1 MRLGIY
7 VRVSTQR
14 QAQAQGIE
22 QQLERLQA
30 YVATHA
36 AAGWEVQEEHVF
48 RDDGYSGA
56 HLRRPGLDR
65 LRDAVAAA
73 ALDRVLVTA
82 PDRLAR
88 NYVHQMLL
96 LDEWARCGCQVEF
109 LERPMG
115 QDPHDQL
122 LLQIRSAVA
131 EYERTLIAERMR
143 RGRLRKLQAGVLL
156 PWTRPPYGYRLDPA
170 RPRDPTGVRVEEAEA
185 TVVREVF
192 VRYLEPGSSL
202 AGLAKWLYT
211 LGVPTPAG
219 KRCWSPNTVRLI
231 LTNPAYTGQVYSGR
245 HRTRP
250 ARERWS
256 ALRPV
261 SGRNESD
268 VPVPPTDWQP
278 VAPIPALV
286 SQEQFDRVQAQLAH
300 NCQFARR
307 HNTAH
312 AYLLRALVSCGVCHL
327 GCVGRSVHPG
337 YAYYQCRGK
346 AHPIQSGREQRCPAR
361 FIPAAQLDALVW
373 ADLCDVLTHPDSLIQ
388 ALERAHAGHW
398 LPQELQARREQLRRG
413 RQQLEGQLER
423 LSDAYLQAVI
433 PLAEYR
439 RRRQDLEQRLGALD
453 RQGRELEAQAQ
464 RKQALAGLTV
474 SVEAFC
480 QRVQAG
486 LAQATFDQRR
496 QLVELLIDRVVVTNG
511 DVEIRYV
518 IPTTPASEQVRFCHL
533 RTDYFRIEAAHVGA
547 PGAIQVWNGR
557 GNLGHMPPQPE
568 RLRRAGVL
576 AQTADLDEQERAAD
590 NRPLA
595 ARIPPRMLTVCLGVQ
610 SRPRAHAHRAIL
622 LIRDGEVIC
631 RGRPGLRRI
640 KANLWP

>member
-1 MRLGIY
+1 MRIGIY

-30 YVATHA
+30 HVVAHA
-36 AAGWEVQEEHVF
+36 AEDWEVREEHVF

-65 LRDAVAAA
+65 LRDAVATA

-96 LDEWARCGCQVEF
+96 LDEWTRSGCQVEF
-109 LERPMG
+109 LERPMS

-156 PWTRPPYGYRLDPA
+156 PWTRAPYGYRLDPE
-170 RPRDPTGVRVEEAEA
+170 RPRDPAKVRVEEAEA
-185 TVVREVF
+185 AVVRDVF
-192 VRYLEPGSSL
+192 AQYLEPGGSL
-202 AGLAKWLYT
+202 AGVAKRLFA
-211 LGVPTPAG
+211 LGVPTPTG
-219 KRCWSPNTVRLI
+219 KRCWHPNTVRLL
-231 LTNPAYTGQVYSGR
+231 LTNPAYTGQVYAGR
-245 HRTRP
+245 SRARP
-250 ARERWS
+250 TQARWS

-261 SGRNESD
+261 RPGSLCATPLPSAA
-268 VPVPPTDWQP
+268 WIP
-278 VAPIPALV
+278 VAPVPALV
-286 SQEQFDRVQAQLAH
+286 SQAQFDQAQAKLAQ
-300 NCQFARR
+300 NQQFARR

-312 AYLLRALVSCGVCHL
+312 SYLLRALVSCGVCHL

-346 AHPIQSGREQRCPAR
+346 AHPIQSGRERRCPAR

-373 ADLCDVLTHPDSLIQ
+373 ADLCDVLTHPASLVQ

-439 RRRQDLEQRLGALD
+439 RRRQDLEQRLEALM
-453 RQGRELEAQAQ
+453 RQGRELEAQAEH
-464 RKQALAGLTV
+464 KQTLAGLTA
-474 SVEAFC
+474 SVEDFC
-480 QRVQAG
+480 QRVQVG
-486 LAQATFDQRR
+486 LDQATFDQRR
-496 QLVELLIDRVVVTNG
+496 QLVELLIDRVVVTDG

-518 IPTTPASEQVRFCHL
+518 IPTTPTSEQVRFCHL
-533 RTDYFRIEAAHVGA
+533 RTDYFDHIPTRVDHLVEGERTTRPACPACALIPSLRNRVRDLSLTEQTTTMRIALAFVGDE
-547 PGAIQVWNGR
+547 PLW
-557 GNLGHMPPQPE
+557 
-568 RLRRAGVL
+568 AG
-576 AQTADLDEQERAAD
+576 
-590 NRPLA
+590 
-595 ARIPPRMLTVCLGVQ
+595 
-610 SRPRAHAHRAIL
+610 SRPPATIWSRDTNASEHWLQLRTIMPYHAVA
-622 LIRDGEVIC
+622 
-631 RGRPGLRRI
+631 RR
-640 KANLWP
+640 